1 MALWGDS
8 FAPANDLRR
17 NLAVPFDA
25 EPFPGLCEPLGGL
38 LALLGGLFEDI
49 RAIYL
54 CGGLIGY
61 ASLLESPF
69 CYVPH
74 DSIVP
79 GALTAGDLCDV
90 AASLVPRP
98 LRMEALVDCLNR
110 KVPADVLAVTF
121 RATRAAYGG
130 MGVPERLIINEERKS
145 AGEVANWYASTF
157 RLESST
163 I

>member
-8 FAPANDLRR
+8 FAPANDPNK

-25 EPFPGLCEPLGGL
+25 EPFPRLCEPLGGL
-38 LALLGGLFEDI
+38 LALFGGLFEDI

-74 DSIVP
+74 DAIVP
-79 GALTAGDLCDV
+79 G
-90 AASLVPRP
+90 SP
-98 LRMEALVDCLNR
+98 
-110 KVPADVLAVTF
+110 VL
-121 RATRAAYGG
+121 
-130 MGVPERLIINEERKS
+130 
-145 AGEVANWYASTF
+145 
-157 RLESST
+157 
-163 I
+163 